1 MIIITKTGIKQIGT
15 TLSNFM
21 AKLTRIEEEA
31 IGIRTTKSV
40 IIKEV
45 ISIKRKRTYSTWK
58 IKNMKMTI
66 TPTII
71 IICTL
76 QALQVQT

>member
-1 MIIITKTGIKQIGT
+1 MIIITKTGIKLIGN
-15 TLSNFM
+15 TLSKFM
-21 AKLTRIEEEA
+21 AKLIRIEEEA
-31 IGIRTTKSV
+31 IGIRTTKSI
-40 IIKEV
+40 IIKEA

-76 QALQVQT
+76 QALQVQI